1 VFPASSGFAGRVDA
15 GLTFDGSSWFVAAG
29 LPGSEGRLLKNVAAL
44 PGVNPTIVGVAH
56 NRGNGNADRAEP
68 SAADLRRW
76 RQHLANERAE
86 AGVYRDLAQR
96 RTGAERDILLALAAA
111 EGRHEQHWL
120 ALLKGDVGKPRR
132 SDIRSQILGFSGPPL
147 RIGLRAGASS
157 ACRGTVDL

>member
-1 VFPASSGFAGRVDA
+1 M
-15 GLTFDGSSWFVAAG
+15 
-29 LPGSEGRLLKNVAAL
+29 
-44 PGVNPTIVGVAH
+44 VGWRTTEAME
-56 NRGNGNADRAEP
+56 NADRAEP

-120 ALLKGDVGKPRR
+120 ALLKPK
-132 SDIRSQILGFSGPPL
+132 FPL
-147 RIGLRAGASS
+147 V
-157 ACRGTVDL
+157 C